1 VISAAGKGPWGEI
14 VDFFSRVKSEE
25 KAITAFGPGVCKS
38 LPPVNATRSR
48 RKNEKV
54 KKKWESTGTTFYR
67 EPDLLLFTAT
77 LVGQI
82 IVTPKG
88 T

>member
-38 LPPVNATRSR
+38 LPPVNAARSR
-48 RKNEKV
+48 RKKEKV
-54 KKKWESTGTTFYR
+54 KKSGKVQASFYR

-77 LVGQI
+77 LVGQMT
-82 IVTPKG
+82 VTPKG